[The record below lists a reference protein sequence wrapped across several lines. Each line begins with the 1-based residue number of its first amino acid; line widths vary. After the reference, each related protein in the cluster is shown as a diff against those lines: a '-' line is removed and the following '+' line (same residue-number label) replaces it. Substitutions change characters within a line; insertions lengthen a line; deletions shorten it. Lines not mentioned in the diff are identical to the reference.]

1 MRLRIPER
9 GEREQGTIAI
19 MVGMLAVVICGM
31 AALAVDLTT
40 QVKEHQQMYDTIDAA
55 AHAGAYRLP
64 GAGATA
70 VQDAKDIAFAN
81 DPAMTG
87 ALTPTPTLYCVV
99 ASASGSVDNTQIP
112 ATCNPLSAR
121 GGSSPNY
128 TWAGSRCNT
137 KICSIPCTT
146 AASDV
151 CNTVNVKGSKPVPF
165 AFAPIF
171 NVSQGGTGSI
181 SSAACKGPCGTG
193 PPNPMDV
200 AVVADRTVSMSTTDV
215 TSMITGIKSML
226 QVMTP
231 SQQYVA
237 LGTIGR
243 SKLNPATTTCTGS
256 PLGSNNKAR
265 SQQATPND
273 SDPNNNIPATDHE
286 TIANGGGPWMPEAF
300 SNNYLNPNTTTIN
313 TSSTLVN
320 AIECLRNQ
328 NSYTHLASPMKAA
341 ARLLM
346 GYSTAPETLN
356 NADTLLPARPDTP
369 VAQKVLIFETDGQP
383 YESGPTGGTTT
394 LTDANDIYS
403 NYMSTCRGD
412 LCQPVQGLSTRYYFN
427 GGHEACKNLVNQAKA
442 AKDAGIL
449 VITIAYNLGG
459 ENCDSSDHTYR
470 NPSNY
475 PNQDG
480 TTPARAYE
488 HSRLATPSLVPDI
501 LASSASEKSP
511 GVPSVANNS
520 CGTATLRNTENTD
533 DDFFFCAATGDDMR
547 TIYKTAIGQAVNGIR
562 LVQMP

>member
-19 MVGMLAVVICGM
+19 LVGMLAVVICGM

-64 GAGATA
+64 GSASL
-70 VQDAKDIAFAN
+70 AKTDPVDSALAN
-81 DPAMTG
+81 DPQ
-87 ALTPTPTLYCVV
+87 TPTPTVNLFCVV
-99 ASASGSVDNTQIP
+99 ASSSGAVDNTQIP
-112 ATCNPLSAR
+112 ATCNPLSVR

-137 KICSIPCTT
+137 KICSIPCNG
-146 AASDV
+146 ASDV
-151 CNTVNVKGSKPVPF
+151 CNTVKVSGSKPVPF
-165 AFAPIF
+165 SFAPIF

-215 TSMITGIKSML
+215 TSMISGIKSMF

-256 PLGSNNKAR
+256 PLGTNNKAR

-273 SDPNNNIPATDHE
+273 SDPNNNIPATNHE
-286 TIANGGGPWMPEAF
+286 TIATGGGPWMPEAF
-300 SNNYLNPNTTTIN
+300 SNNYLTAGTTNIN
-313 TSSTLVN
+313 SSSTLIN
-320 AIECLRNQ
+320 AVECLRNQ

-341 ARLLM
+341 ARLLL
-346 GYSTAPETLN
+346 GYSTGPETLN
-356 NADTLLPARPDTP
+356 NVDTLLPARPDTP

-394 LTDANDIYS
+394 LTDPNDIYS
-403 NYMSTCRGD
+403 NYMSTQQVPLGT
-412 LCQPVQGLSTRYYFN
+412 VTAATRYYFN
-427 GGHEACKNLVNQAKA
+427 GGHEACQNLVNQAAA
-442 AKDAGIL
+442 AKAAGIL

-480 TTPARAYE
+480 TTVAKAYD

-520 CGTATLRNTENTD
+520 CGTTTLRATENSD
-533 DDFFFCAATGDDMR
+533 DDFFFCAATGDNMA